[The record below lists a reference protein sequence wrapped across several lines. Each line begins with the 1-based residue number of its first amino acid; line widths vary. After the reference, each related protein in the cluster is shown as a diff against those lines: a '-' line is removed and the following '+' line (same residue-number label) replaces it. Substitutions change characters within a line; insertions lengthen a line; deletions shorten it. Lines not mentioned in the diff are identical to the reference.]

1 MLSCDVIR
9 VMVSKPYVVDKTREF
24 LRSFRAVCKPA
35 RKDPLQG
42 GIHLPATHPEGIKG
56 KKVRKVL
63 SSLFSLYSCL
73 MGSMSLDAL
82 IHKERK
88 KILIKTF

>member
-1 MLSCDVIR
+1 MARLCD
-9 VMVSKPYVVDKTREF
+9 SHQPG
-24 LRSFRAVCKPA
+24 RATNNPPA
-35 RKDPLQG
+35 
-42 GIHLPATHPEGIKG
+42 HPAGIKV

-63 SSLFSLYSCL
+63 SSLYSLYSAFGVSYVL
-73 MGSMSLDAL
+73 NAF